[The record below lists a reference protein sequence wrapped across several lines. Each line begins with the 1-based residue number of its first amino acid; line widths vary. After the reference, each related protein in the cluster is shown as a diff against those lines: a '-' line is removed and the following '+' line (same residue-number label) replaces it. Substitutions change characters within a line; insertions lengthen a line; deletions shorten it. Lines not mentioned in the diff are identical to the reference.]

1 MLETARVSGPG
12 GDRDRYVR
20 RLSKRGISPR
30 GLFRRLRTPRR
41 PVLVIEVAM
50 LAASY
55 VAYSFIRNAV
65 PDHASAAI
73 ARAWDLLQFQ
83 QSLQIDIELAI
94 NHAIDSVT
102 WLIVAMNYFY
112 ATMHFVV
119 TIGVLVWLYRWHPG
133 RYRPM
138 RTALFITSA
147 MALLGYF
154 FYALAPPRLLPGAD
168 YIDTVVVHNTW
179 GAMASGDLQNL
190 SNQYAAMPSM
200 HAGWSLWCGLAIVVF
215 ARNYWVKLAGALYP
229 VMTLV
234 VIVATANHFV
244 LDAVVGWL
252 TLAVGF
258 AGQHLLHGRPAFE
271 AERFIPALAP
281 SSQEPNTPAEQVS

>member
-1 MLETARVSGPG
+1 MLETAQVSGPG
-12 GDRDRYVR
+12 GNRNKFAR
-20 RLSKRGISPR
+20 RLNRRAFTPR
-30 GLFRRLRTPRR
+30 KLFRRLRRPRR
-41 PVLVIEVAM
+41 PVLVLEIAM
-50 LAASY
+50 LAAAY
-55 VAYSFIRNAV
+55 LAYSAIRNAV
-65 PDHASAAI
+65 PDQAAAAV
-73 ARAWDLLQFQ
+73 ARAWDLLRFE

-94 NHAIDSVT
+94 NEAINSVT

-138 RTALFITSA
+138 RTALLITTA
-147 MALLGYF
+147 LALLGYF
-154 FYALAPPRLLPGAD
+154 FYALAPPRLLPGVD

-179 GAMASGDLQNL
+179 GSMASGDLQSL

-215 ARNYWVKLAGALYP
+215 ARNYWVKVAGALYP

-252 TLAVGF
+252 ILAVGF
-258 AGQHLLHGRPAFE
+258 AGQHLLNGRPAFGTD
-271 AERFIPALAP
+271 RFIP
-281 SSQEPNTPAEQVS
+281 SSVPRSRELDAAAEEVS